1 MNLGIGIPALV
12 PSMLPKNF
20 DVTLQGENGMLGL
33 KGFPKRGQ
41 EDPDLIDPSKQTI
54 TADQGASYSSSSEAF
69 GLVRGSHLYATF
81 LGTMEV
87 SESGDLANW
96 IIPKKLVKGMGG
108 AMDLVA
114 SGSKLVVL
122 TEHNTKNGKP
132 KILKKCS
139 LPLTGL
145 NCVSKIITEL
155 AVFEVRPHQS
165 LLLTDIYEG
174 IDITQLREKTEAQF
188 EVSSKLKSF
197 I

>member
-1 MNLGIGIPALV
+1 M
-12 PSMLPKNF
+12 
-20 DVTLQGENGMLGL
+20 
-33 KGFPKRGQ
+33 
-41 EDPDLIDPSKQTI
+41 IDPSKQTI
-54 TADQGASYSSSSEAF
+54 TADLGASYSSSSEAF

-122 TEHNTKNGKP
+122 TEHNTKNGQP

-139 LPLTGL
+139 LPLTGS

-155 AVFEVRPHQS
+155 AVFEVRPH
-165 LLLTDIYEG
+165 
-174 IDITQLREKTEAQF
+174 
-188 EVSSKLKSF
+188 
-197 I
+197 